1 MEMKP
6 MLESRINIK
15 SEIKM
20 GLKSGLIFCTPYG
33 IYKCANDKD
42 FIKNHSS
49 LIERIFLQL
58 LPQYLIYNMLS
69 WEKIFY
75 GIILSKSSSPH
86 PFNFIITDV
95 AFFVDNCQKQ
105 VLFC

>member
-33 IYKCANDKD
+33 IYKCATDKD
-42 FIKNHSS
+42 FLKHNSS
-49 LIERIFLQL
+49 LIERILFTTSSIMFNLQYVILGENL
-58 LPQYLIYNMLS
+58 LRNYF
-69 WEKIFY
+69 K
-75 GIILSKSSSPH
+75 
-86 PFNFIITDV
+86 
-95 AFFVDNCQKQ
+95 
-105 VLFC
+105 